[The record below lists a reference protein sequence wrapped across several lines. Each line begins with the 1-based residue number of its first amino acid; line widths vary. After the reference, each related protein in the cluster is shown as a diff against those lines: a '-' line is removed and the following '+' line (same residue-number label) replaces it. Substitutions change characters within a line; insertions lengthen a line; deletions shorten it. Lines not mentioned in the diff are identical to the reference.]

1 MPGHLQR
8 WARRPSRFP
17 RRCSGRRLWASD
29 LRPCARLASN
39 LAAILPAPL
48 PTIATASR
56 WRTPPTAAQNQ
67 DVPTEPET
75 VHGWRVG
82 TTIPAEYYTDERHYL
97 NDEKLIAQRVWLL
110 VDHETRIARPGDYFV
125 FEFGRGESVI
135 VLRDKARAVKA
146 YHNICRHRGSRLCR
160 HDDHPAPQDAMLS
173 VRQLGPS
180 GNTPVFRC
188 PYHAWTYDLDGRL
201 LSAPNGMPSD
211 FDFAQHGLIPCHVR
225 TDGGFIFANVSR
237 NDPPDFEAVIDP
249 SRTPQN
255 WRTVCAN
262 YRTAQ
267 LKVAARAHYQVNAN
281 WKLVL
286 ENFHECYHCGPAH
299 RSLVTAHPFWD
310 GTMSATERERL
321 LTELERFI
329 PPRPPTA
336 GAGSSMGVNYGLGGV
351 LGVG

>member
-1 MPGHLQR
+1 MTNRRKKLSR
-8 WARRPSRFP
+8 RDFARTSATVGAAAFALPQTLLGKAALGKRPP
-17 RRCSGRRLWASD
+17 A
-29 LRPCARLASN
+29 LRPPGFEPGGDPASAVADYRDSISLAY
-39 LAAILPAPL
+39 A
-48 PTIATASR
+48 
-56 WRTPPTAAQNQ
+56 PTAAQNQ

-211 FDFAQHGLIPCHVR
+211 FDFVQHGLIPCHVR

-255 WRTVCAN
+255 WRAVCAN
-262 YRTAQ
+262 Y
-267 LKVAARAHYQVNAN
+267 
-281 WKLVL
+281 
-286 ENFHECYHCGPAH
+286 
-299 RSLVTAHPFWD
+299 
-310 GTMSATERERL
+310 
-321 LTELERFI
+321 
-329 PPRPPTA
+329 
-336 GAGSSMGVNYGLGGV
+336 
-351 LGVG
+351 